1 MDDIRKDIESAIET
15 VNNAAAT
22 ENVDSAANVE
32 NQADNSADATDKPVV
47 ERDETGKFKAR
58 TNEAQKLAVETPKE
72 QETTATA
79 TTPAKKSISAPE
91 GWTAPMKQK
100 FATLPED
107 VQSEIAR
114 READVHRM
122 MTSPDGELN
131 LGRRVKETIAPYMA
145 IIKSEGGEPVSAI
158 GDLLNTAY
166 LLRTADPMRKAQL
179 VNQVIQQYGVDMS
192 LVGQQQQAQQQGL
205 ADPLQ
210 SIQQELAALKQQ
222 ANPAYIQKQLQEQME
237 NAKVQSEVQAFAS
250 DPANVHYQKL
260 KPVMASLLG
269 SGAAKDLKEAYEA
282 ACYADPEIRSMLTA
296 EKAAKEQ
303 AKRNEEIAAKK
314 KAASSVTGSPSVYI
328 PNSGNPERSLRDEI
342 AANLRAVTSQ

>member
-1 MDDIRKDIESAIET
+1 MDDIRKDIENAIET
-15 VNNAAAT
+15 VNSAAVT
-22 ENVDSAANVE
+22 ENVDSDNDHGKVE
-32 NQADNSADATDKPVV
+32 NQETFDKPVK
-47 ERDETGKFKAR
+47 ERDETEKFKAK
-58 TNEAQKLAVETPKE
+58 TDETQKLAAETPKE
-72 QETTATA
+72 QEATPATATA
-79 TTPAKKSISAPE
+79 PKKSISPPE

-100 FATLPED
+100 WATLPED
-107 VQSEIAR
+107 VQAEIAR
-114 READVHRM
+114 READVHKM

-145 IIKSEGGEPVSAI
+145 IIKAEGGEPVSAI

-166 LLRTADPMRKAQL
+166 LLRTADPVRKAQL
-179 VNQVIQQYGVDMS
+179 VQHVIQQYGVDMS
-192 LVGQQQQAQQQGL
+192 LLGQQQQQAQ

-250 DPANVHYQKL
+250 DPANVHYQKV
-260 KPVMASLLG
+260 KPVMASLLAN
-269 SGAAKDLKEAYEA
+269 GAAKDLKEAYEA
-282 ACYADPEIRSMLTA
+282 ACYADPEIRSMLEA

-314 KAASSVTGSPSVYI
+314 KAAASITGSPSVYI
-328 PNSGNPERSLRDEI
+328 PNSGNPDRTLRDEI
-342 AANLRAVTSQ
+342 AANLRAAMNQ

>member
-1 MDDIRKDIESAIET
+1 MDDIRKDIESAIES
-15 VNNAAAT
+15 VNNATAT
-22 ENVDSAANVE
+22 ENVDSAATVGGSTEVNTEV
-32 NQADNSADATDKPVV
+32 TDKPVV
-47 ERDETGKFKAR
+47 DRDETGKFKAK

-72 QETTATA
+72 QEAATTAA
-79 TTPAKKSISAPE
+79 SPAKKSIAAPE

-107 VQSEIAR
+107 VQAEISR

-166 LLRTADPMRKAQL
+166 RLRTADPVNKAHL
-179 VNQVIQQYGVDMS
+179 VQQIIQQYGVDMS
-192 LVGQQQQAQQQGL
+192 LVGQQQQQATQY
-205 ADPLQ
+205 DPLQ
-210 SIQQELAALKQQ
+210 SIQQELAMLKQQ

-342 AANLRAVTSQ
+342 AANLRAAINQ